1 LLGGGPVSNQI
12 IQLANGVTSNIW
24 EGYGMT
30 ETLTHV
36 AMRDVRAQTFF
47 KALNGVQFS
56 QGERGNLIIEDQWLK
71 LPSFETNDTIE
82 FIEECLVENLNERER
97 YWQDFYDVIA
107 ENGLNCRLTATN
119 DKSGFLSE
127 SSKNKLSIA
136 KKKVVIDGEWREK
149 FAYDWSGK
157 NHSEETKRK
166 MSDSAKGK
174 KKTVE
179 HISKLPQN
187 QKGYKSKP
195 RSQEFRLNQ
204 KLFNGKSKAIFQYDK
219 NNVLINQFISVAEA
233 KRQTSIKTINSA
245 VLGKTKTAGGFKWSY
260 TKF

>member
-1 LLGGGPVSNQI
+1 MIGIYKITSPSGKIYIGQTTNFI
-12 IQLANGVTSNIW
+12 KRKNYYKNGAKPYQVRIYNSL
-24 EGYGMT
+24 EKYGYDA
-30 ETLTHV
+30 H
-36 AMRDVRAQTFF
+36 
-47 KALNGVQFS
+47 
-56 QGERGNLIIEDQWLK
+56 
-71 LPSFETNDTIE
+71 TIE

-97 YWQDFYDVIA
+97 HWQEFYDVIGD
-107 ENGLNCRLTATN
+107 NGLNCRLTATD

>member
-1 LLGGGPVSNQI
+1 MIGIYKITSPSGKIYIGQTTNFSKRKSYYK
-12 IQLANGVTSNIW
+12 NGAKPYQVRIYNSLQKY
-24 EGYGMT
+24 GYDA
-30 ETLTHV
+30 H
-36 AMRDVRAQTFF
+36 
-47 KALNGVQFS
+47 
-56 QGERGNLIIEDQWLK
+56 
-71 LPSFETNDTIE
+71 TIE
-82 FIEECLVENLNERER
+82 FIEECLVQNLNQKERH
-97 YWQDFYDVIA
+97 WQDLYDVIG

-127 SSKNKLSIA
+127 LSKNKLSIA

-149 FAYDWSGK
+149 FAYNWSGK

-174 KKTVE
+174 KKTLE

-195 RSQEFRLNQ
+195 RSQEFKLNQ

-245 VLGKTKTAGGFKWSY
+245 VLGKTKSAGGFKWSY
-260 TKF
+260 HKF

>member
-1 LLGGGPVSNQI
+1 MIGIYKITSPSGKIYIGQTTNFSKRKSYYK
-12 IQLANGVTSNIW
+12 NGAKPYQVRIYNSLQKY
-24 EGYGMT
+24 GYDA
-30 ETLTHV
+30 H
-36 AMRDVRAQTFF
+36 
-47 KALNGVQFS
+47 
-56 QGERGNLIIEDQWLK
+56 
-71 LPSFETNDTIE
+71 TIE
-82 FIEECLVENLNERER
+82 FIEECLLENLNERER
-97 YWQDFYDVIA
+97 HWQDLYDVIG

-136 KKKVVIDGEWREK
+136 KKKVVIDGEWREM

-174 KKTVE
+174 KKTLE

-204 KLFNGKSKAIFQYDK
+204 KLFNGKSKPIFQYDK
-219 NNVLINQFISVAEA
+219 NNVLINQFISVSEA

-245 VLGKTKTAGGFKWSY
+245 VLGKTKTAGGFKWKY

>member
-1 LLGGGPVSNQI
+1 MIGIYKITSPSGKIYIGQTTNFI
-12 IQLANGVTSNIW
+12 KRKNYYKNGAKQYQVRIYNSLQKY
-24 EGYGMT
+24 GYDA
-30 ETLTHV
+30 H
-36 AMRDVRAQTFF
+36 
-47 KALNGVQFS
+47 
-56 QGERGNLIIEDQWLK
+56 
-71 LPSFETNDTIE
+71 TIE

-97 YWQDFYDVIA
+97 HWQEFYDVIG

-127 SSKNKLSIA
+127 SSKHKLSIA

-166 MSDSAKGK
+166 MSESAKGK
-174 KKTVE
+174 KKTSE

-187 QKGYKSKP
+187 QKGYKPKP
-195 RSQEFRLNQ
+195 RSEEFRLNQ
-204 KLFNGKSKAIFQYDK
+204 KLFNGKSRAVSQYDK
-219 NNVLINQFISVAEA
+219 NDILINQFISVAEA
-233 KRQTSIKTINSA
+233 KRQTGIKTINSV
-245 VLGKTKTAGGFKWSY
+245 VLGKTNTAGGFKWKY

>member
-1 LLGGGPVSNQI
+1 MIGIYKITSPSGKIYIGQTTNFSKRKNYYK
-12 IQLANGVTSNIW
+12 NGAKPYQVRIYNSL
-24 EGYGMT
+24 EKYGYDA
-30 ETLTHV
+30 H
-36 AMRDVRAQTFF
+36 
-47 KALNGVQFS
+47 
-56 QGERGNLIIEDQWLK
+56 
-71 LPSFETNDTIE
+71 TIE

-97 YWQDFYDVIA
+97 HWQEFYDVIGD
-107 ENGLNCRLTATN
+107 NGLNCRLTATD

>member
-1 LLGGGPVSNQI
+1 MIGIYKITSPSGKIYIGQTTNFSKRKSYYK
-12 IQLANGVTSNIW
+12 NGAKPYQVRIYNSLQKY
-24 EGYGMT
+24 GYDA
-30 ETLTHV
+30 H
-36 AMRDVRAQTFF
+36 
-47 KALNGVQFS
+47 
-56 QGERGNLIIEDQWLK
+56 
-71 LPSFETNDTIE
+71 TIE
-82 FIEECLVENLNERER
+82 FIEECLLENLNERER
-97 YWQDFYDVIA
+97 HWQDLYDVIG

-174 KKTVE
+174 KKTLE

-204 KLFNGKSKAIFQYDK
+204 KLFNGKSKPIFQYDK

-245 VLGKTKTAGGFKWSY
+245 VLGKTKTAGGFKWKY

>member
-1 LLGGGPVSNQI
+1 MIGIYKITSPSGKIYIGQTTNFSKRKSYYK
-12 IQLANGVTSNIW
+12 NGAKPYQVRIYNSL
-24 EGYGMT
+24 EKYGYDA
-30 ETLTHV
+30 H
-36 AMRDVRAQTFF
+36 
-47 KALNGVQFS
+47 
-56 QGERGNLIIEDQWLK
+56 
-71 LPSFETNDTIE
+71 TIE
-82 FIEECLVENLNERER
+82 FIEECLVENLNKRER
-97 YWQDFYDVIA
+97 HWQEFYDVIGD
-107 ENGLNCRLTATN
+107 NGLNCRLTATD
-119 DKSGFLSE
+119 DKSGFLCE
-127 SSKNKLSIA
+127 SSKNKLSIT

>member
-1 LLGGGPVSNQI
+1 MIGIYKITSPSGKIYIGQTTNFSKRKSYYK
-12 IQLANGVTSNIW
+12 NGAKPYQVRIYNSL
-24 EGYGMT
+24 EKYGYDA
-30 ETLTHV
+30 H
-36 AMRDVRAQTFF
+36 
-47 KALNGVQFS
+47 
-56 QGERGNLIIEDQWLK
+56 
-71 LPSFETNDTIE
+71 TIE
-82 FIEECLVENLNERER
+82 FIEECLVENLNKRER
-97 YWQDFYDVIA
+97 HWQEFYDVIGD
-107 ENGLNCRLTATN
+107 NGLNCRLTATD

-127 SSKNKLSIA
+127 SSKNKLSIT

-219 NNVLINQFISVAEA
+219 NNVLINQFIRVAED
-233 KRQTSIKTINSA
+233 KRQTSFKTINSA